1 MRFSVGNCCGLL
13 RPNEPEGGLKQTKK
27 LIQTLKELICECAKM
42 GGVQKMEILLVTRRE
57 GGKQQPRKWE
67 YELVFDQ

>member
-1 MRFSVGNCCGLL
+1 MEKV
-13 RPNEPEGGLKQTKK
+13 K
-27 LIQTLKELICECAKM
+27 
-42 GGVQKMEILLVTRRE
+42 KMEILLVTRRE